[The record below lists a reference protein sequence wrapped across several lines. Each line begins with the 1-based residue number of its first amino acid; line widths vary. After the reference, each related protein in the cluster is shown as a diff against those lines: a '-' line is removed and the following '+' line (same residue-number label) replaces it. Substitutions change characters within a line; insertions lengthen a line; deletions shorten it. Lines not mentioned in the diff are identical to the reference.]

1 MRLRITCELARQIA
15 CPVNHQHFLTGLV
28 YRLLEC
34 SDANYARFLHDEG
47 YGLEADAR
55 RFKLFTFSGLRAQR
69 RRIMGDTLWLGPGAV
84 SWFIAS
90 PVEDFLTHIATGL
103 LSSGVLSVGPT
114 LELPIT
120 QIETQAAPDF
130 SAGAAHFTCLSPIV
144 AAVPVEINGKSGT
157 RYLRPAEDAPAF
169 SEAVRKNLI
178 RKYQTLHEGKSP
190 ANANDFELTF
200 SADYLAA
207 HRGGTK
213 NIEFKGIQIIGA
225 QAPFS
230 VVSGGVELLQTMWE
244 CGAGEKNS
252 SGFGMVE
259 LDGRAPQ

>member
-69 RRIMGDTLWLGPGAV
+69 RRIMGDTLWLGPGVV
-84 SWFIAS
+84 SWFIGS
-90 PVEDFLTHIATGL
+90 PVEDFLTNLATGL
-103 LSSGVLSVGPT
+103 LSSGHLSVGPV
-114 LELPIT
+114 ELPIA
-120 QIETQAAPDF
+120 QIETLETPDF
-130 SAGAAHFTCLSPIV
+130 SAGLAHFTCLSPIV
-144 AAVPVEINGKSGT
+144 VAVPVEINGKPGT
-157 RYLRPAEDAPAF
+157 RYLRPAEDGAAF

-178 RKYQTLHEGKSP
+178 RKYRTLHEGKP
-190 ANANDFELTF
+190 PDDARFEMTF
-200 SADYLAA
+200 SADYLNS

-213 NIEFKGIQIIGA
+213 NIAFKGIQIIGA
-225 QAPFS
+225 QAPFLATGS
-230 VVSGGVELLQTMWE
+230 ADLLQTMWQ

-252 SGFGMVE
+252 SGFGMMEV
-259 LDGRAPQ
+259 DGRTQQ

>member
-1 MRLRITCELARQIA
+1 MRLRIVCDLTRQLA

-34 SDANYARFLHDEG
+34 SDADYARFLHEEG
-47 YGLEADAR
+47 YGLDAEAR
-55 RFKLFTFSGLRAQR
+55 RFKLFTFSGLRAQK
-69 RRIMGDTLWLGPGAV
+69 RRIAGSTLWLGPGIV
-84 SWFIAS
+84 SWFVAS

-103 LSSGVLSVGPT
+103 LSAGVLNVGP

-120 QIETQAAPDF
+120 QIETQAVPEF
-130 SAGAAHFTCLSPIV
+130 SAGIAHFTYLSPIV
-144 AAVPVEINGKSGT
+144 AAVPVEVNGKPGT
-157 RYLRPAEDAPAF
+157 RYLRPTEDGPAF
-169 SEAVRKNLI
+169 SEAVRKNLV
-178 RKYQTLHEGKSP
+178 RKYQTLHEGQPP

-207 HRGGTK
+207 HRGGMK

-225 QAPFS
+225 QAPFRAVGS
-230 VVSGGVELLQTMWE
+230 AELLQTMWE

-259 LDGRAPQ
+259 VDGRAPQ